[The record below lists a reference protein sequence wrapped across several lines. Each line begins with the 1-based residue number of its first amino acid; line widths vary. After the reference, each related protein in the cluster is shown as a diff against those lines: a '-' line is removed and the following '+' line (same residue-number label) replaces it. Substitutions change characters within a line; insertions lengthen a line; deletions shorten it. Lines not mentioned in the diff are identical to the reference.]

1 MMHLFPKNRN
11 LNSLRAVAEGTGWGM
26 GVAGTYAKEFARLW
40 LEVKKSANGWKEL
53 YMFQKCPPNKN
64 LTIEEMIG

>member
-26 GVAGTYAKEFARLW
+26 GVAGTYATGFARLW
-40 LEVKKSANGWKEL
+40 LEVKKSANG
-53 YMFQKCPPNKN
+53 
-64 LTIEEMIG
+64 